1 MANKLRKW
9 ASRRRSLI
17 LVVGLLL
24 VIGVLVLVV
33 VGALWWKGKR
43 DAAGQTNPVLVD
55 ADPSGG
61 EGVVVQEV
69 EVGLPGGGAAG
80 AGGGEIDVFG
90 RTRSRR
96 IVFNAL
102 ARYRTVDSAG
112 GG

>member
-69 EVGLPGGGAAG
+69 EVGLPAG
-80 AGGGEIDVFG
+80 MTFTHAFTGHGWFCSQ
-90 RTRSRR
+90 RTDLLPSSAFANCSRQ
-96 IVFNAL
+96 
-102 ARYRTVDSAG
+102 
-112 GG
+112 